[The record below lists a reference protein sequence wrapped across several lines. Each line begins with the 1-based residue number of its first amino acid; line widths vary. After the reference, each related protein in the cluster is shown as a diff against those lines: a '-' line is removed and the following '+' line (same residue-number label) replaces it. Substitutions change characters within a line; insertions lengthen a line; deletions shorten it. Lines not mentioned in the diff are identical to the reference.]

1 MESRNKDPPP
11 CTEATAKALR
21 QGRPPSTTNNLVEP
35 LQAYRT
41 SESLYLIRR
50 EGVWYAVNNR
60 VYTDYS
66 GIGIVLLKGK
76 ETTKM
81 KKNFTKR
88 LSVYMLVAFLVTIT
102 AVFVLQTFV
111 SQLNNTSSAMAKL
124 EDVKEKLEGNEES
137 IKKLTQ
143 NLSEDNLAKTR
154 AFADMIALDGSIIR
168 DTAEMNRIKDRL
180 MVNELHVIDADGIIT
195 ESTIDAYVGFDM
207 KSGEQSRAF
216 MVIVDDPSIEIAQE
230 PQVNVAEGVVMQYI
244 GVARKDAPGLVQV
257 GVRPEVLEDMLAGTE
272 IDVVLSNIDFG
283 ESGYIYAIDKE
294 SGQLLAH
301 RSASLI
307 GTPATEAGFPAGFT
321 GNGKAVVDGE
331 RGYYVAEEY
340 GDRIIGTFLPAKEYY
355 EQRNSQTLVVSL
367 SMAVIFGVLLFMIN
381 HMVDEKIVR
390 GMNQITDSMRE
401 IADGD
406 FQKHVDVQGNPEFI
420 QLSGSINK
428 MVESISRNLEEN
440 EKLLK
445 RQKEDVESNRVLIQN
460 VKDACMDLNRV
471 SGETLESADNIYNG
485 TGEQEKAVEDL
496 KQIMNRLTRELNESV
511 EVSVGVAA
519 ENGETAEK
527 IVQTQSQMDL
537 LKDSMQRISDMS
549 MEIEKIIDEINSI
562 AQQTNML
569 SLNASI
575 EAARAGE
582 MGRGFAVVA
591 AQIGELAARSGQAAK
606 ETNELITNSI
616 HAVEDGKGI
625 TEKTAEAF
633 RMVVENMQTAS
644 RNVEKITG
652 MVRENMGIVT
662 DAAGQIRRISSVVEQ
677 NVEISHSTKQAS
689 SRMADI
695 TGKLMEMV
703 E

>member
-1 MESRNKDPPP
+1 
-11 CTEATAKALR
+11 
-21 QGRPPSTTNNLVEP
+21 
-35 LQAYRT
+35 
-41 SESLYLIRR
+41 
-50 EGVWYAVNNR
+50 
-60 VYTDYS
+60 
-66 GIGIVLLKGK
+66 
-76 ETTKM
+76 M

-88 LSVYMLVAFLVTIT
+88 LSAYMLIAFLFTIT

-111 SQLNNTSSAMAKL
+111 SQRNNTSSAVAKL
-124 EDVKEKLEGNEES
+124 ADVKEKLEGNEES

-154 AFADMIALDGSIIR
+154 AFADMIALDGSVIR
-168 DTAEMNRIKDRL
+168 DTAELNRIKDRL
-180 MVNELHVIDADGIIT
+180 MVNELHVINADGIIT
-195 ESTIDAYVGFDM
+195 ESTIDSYVGFDM
-207 KSGEQSRAF
+207 KSGDQSKAF

-257 GVRPEVLEDMLAGTE
+257 GVRPEVLEDTLAGTE
-272 IDVVLSNIDFG
+272 IDVVLRNIDFG

-294 SGQLLAH
+294 NGQILAH
-301 RSASLI
+301 RNVSLI
-307 GTPATEAGFPAGFT
+307 GTPAVEAGFPAGFT
-321 GNGKAVVDGE
+321 GKGQAAVDGE
-331 RGYYVAEEY
+331 RGYYLAEEY
-340 GDRIIGTFLPAKEYY
+340 GDRIIGTFLPAREYY
-355 EQRNSQTLVVSL
+355 AQRNNQTLVVSL

-401 IADGD
+401 IADGN
-406 FQKHVDVQGNPEFI
+406 FQMHVDVQGNPEFI

-428 MVESISRNLEEN
+428 MVESISRNLQEN

-445 RQKEDVESNRVLIQN
+445 QQKADVENNRVLIQN

-485 TGEQEKAVEDL
+485 TGKQEKAVEDL
-496 KQIMNRLTRELNESV
+496 KQIMSRLTRELDKSV
-511 EVSVGVAA
+511 EVSVSVAA

-537 LKDSMQRISDMS
+537 LKNSMQKISDMS
-549 MEIEKIIDEINSI
+549 MEIEKIIDDINSI

-591 AQIGELAARSGQAAK
+591 AQIGELAARSAQAAK
-606 ETNELITNSI
+606 ETTELITNSI

-633 RMVVENMQTAS
+633 GMVVENIQTAS
-644 RNVEKITG
+644 CNVEKITG

-662 DAAGQIRRISSVVEQ
+662 NAVSQIRRISDVVEQ

-689 SRMADI
+689 SHMADI
-695 TGKLMEMV
+695 TGKLLEIV